1 MVVFGVW
8 LLMIACAPQR
18 AKGDAF
24 FLFVG
29 HWCRMYNQ
37 FLGPGE
43 TPPGVTLDA
52 TLRYMVLRR

>member
-1 MVVFGVW
+1 MFQFVMVVFGVW

-43 TPPGVTLDA
+43 PPS
-52 TLRYMVLRR
+52 RYDT